1 MRGRPMAG
9 ERLVVAAK
17 RPCIVGRQTVAANLP
32 AVEPGKRL
40 DLLKRFGACEIGDRL
55 PDVCWFALT
64 GLDVLDSHRR
74 FAQLPYAYP
83 EHALARRCG
92 AELGRVP
99 VIGATDFVVLSD
111 ELPRFV
117 VDEIGRASG
126 RERGSQ

>member
-74 FAQLPYAYP
+74 FAQLPYAYH
-83 EHALARRCG
+83 EHAIARRCG

-99 VIGATDFVVLSD
+99 DIGADRKSTRMNS
-111 ELPRFV
+111 
-117 VDEIGRASG
+117 SH
-126 RERGSQ
+126 